1 VASLL
6 DRYFQLAEN
15 QTTVRRE
22 LLGGLT
28 TFMTMAYIIVVNP
41 QILAQAGMPAEGV
54 LFATCI
60 SAAAATLVMGLY
72 ANYPIALAPGMSLN
86 AYFTY
91 SVCIGMH
98 IPWRTALGVVFISGV
113 LFVLLTVTRVR
124 EQIVN
129 GIPDSLKHSTAAGI
143 GMFIAFVGLRNAKL
157 VVANPA
163 TFVGL
168 GSFSDREVQAA
179 CFGLLLTLVLMAR
192 KINGAILLGILG
204 TTVLGV
210 LRGMAHWPAALVSLP
225 HPSATLLQ
233 LDLRGAVHLGL
244 LEIIFA
250 FLFVDLFDNVGTL
263 VGVCEQGGFVKDG
276 KIPRV
281 GRVLLAD
288 AVGTVFGS
296 LTGTSTVTSYI
307 ESAAGVA
314 AGARTGLANVAV
326 AALFLVAV
334 FFSPVAAAIPGFA
347 TAPALILVGAL
358 MTQSIAHVN
367 WSDFTD
373 AFPAFVTLLATP
385 LTFSIATGLSLGL
398 ISYTVVKVAAGKYR
412 EVSPLLWI
420 LTTLFVL
427 RYVYLA
433 VA

>member
-1 VASLL
+1 M
-6 DRYFQLAEN
+6 
-15 QTTVRRE
+15 
-22 LLGGLT
+22 LGGLT
-28 TFMTMAYIIVVNP
+28 TFMTMAYIVVVNP

-54 LFATCI
+54 VFATCV

-168 GSFSDREVQAA
+168 GNFSDHEVQIA
-179 CFGLLLTLVLMAR
+179 CFGLLLTLVLIAR
-192 KINGAILLGILG
+192 KINGAILLGILA
-204 TTVLGV
+204 TTAAGIAAGL
-210 LRGMAHWPAALVSLP
+210 AHAPAAIISMP
-225 HPSATLLQ
+225 HPMGTLLQ

-281 GRVLLAD
+281 GRALLAD
-288 AVGTVFGS
+288 AVGTVFGALS
-296 LTGTSTVTSYI
+296 GTSTVTSYI

-314 AGARTGLANVAV
+314 AGARTGMANLVV
-326 AALFLVAV
+326 AALFLVAI

-358 MTQSIAHVN
+358 MTQSIASIR
-367 WSDFTD
+367 WSDFTE

-398 ISYTVVKVAAGKYR
+398 ISYTVAKVGSGRHR
-412 EVSPLLWI
+412 EVSLLLWI
-420 LTTLFVL
+420 LTALFIL

-433 VA
+433 AG

>member
-1 VASLL
+1 LL
-6 DRYFQLAEN
+6 ERYFQLAEN
-15 QTTVRRE
+15 HTTARRE
-22 LLGGLT
+22 LLAGLT
-28 TFMTMAYIIVVNP
+28 TFLTMAYIVVVNP
-41 QILAQAGMPAEGV
+41 QILSQAGMPAEGV
-54 LFATCI
+54 VFATCI
-60 SAAAATLVMGLY
+60 SAAVATLVMGLY

-113 LFVLLTVTRVR
+113 LFILLTVTRVR

-129 GIPDSLKHSTAAGI
+129 GIPNNLKHSTAAGI
-143 GMFIAFVGLRNAKL
+143 GMFIAFVGLRNAKI

-168 GSFSDREVQAA
+168 GSFSGREVQAA
-179 CFGLLLTLVLMAR
+179 CFGLLLTLVLIAR
-192 KINGAILLGILG
+192 RINGAILLGILA
-204 TTVLGV
+204 TTALGV
-210 LRGMAHWPAALVSLP
+210 FLGLAHAPAAYVSMP
-225 HPSATLLQ
+225 HPSGTLLQ

-250 FLFVDLFDNVGTL
+250 FLFVDLFDNIGTL

-281 GRVLLAD
+281 GRALLAD

-307 ESAAGVA
+307 ESASGVA
-314 AGARTGLANVAV
+314 AGARTGMANLVV
-326 AALFLVAV
+326 AALFLVAI
-334 FFSPVAAAIPGFA
+334 FFSPLAAAIPGFA
-347 TAPALILVGAL
+347 TAPALILVGTL
-358 MTQSIAHVN
+358 MTKSIASIH
-367 WSDFTD
+367 WADFTE
-373 AFPAFVTLLATP
+373 AFPAFVTMLATP
-385 LTFSIATGLSLGL
+385 LTFSIATGLSLGI
-398 ISYTVVKVAAGKYR
+398 ISFTIVKASSGRHR
-412 EVSPLLWI
+412 EVSPLLWV
-420 LTTLFVL
+420 LTGLFIL

-433 VA
+433 VG